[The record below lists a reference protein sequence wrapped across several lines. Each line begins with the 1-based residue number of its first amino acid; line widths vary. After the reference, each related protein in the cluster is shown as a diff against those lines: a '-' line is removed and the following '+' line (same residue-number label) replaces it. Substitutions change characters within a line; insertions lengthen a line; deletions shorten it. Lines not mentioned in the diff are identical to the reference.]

1 LHKIKL
7 QTRTNRGASALL
19 VALFLFAQGVFFYAP
34 KALANTGSA
43 VGGPNVDAGK
53 TAVEWRLAASED
65 DDASQ
70 DKRVRT
76 RVHIDHAFSDLYAA
90 RLVYNLDRRKGD
102 NFEFDGLSLQN
113 RFHILKAKDHGF
125 DGGIRL
131 NYTFADGDK
140 KPDVLSLRFYQ
151 RIPHDAWEVRF
162 NQIFESEIGEDR
174 DGGLIAEWRTQVT
187 YGVTEDVRLG
197 LDFFHDLGNL
207 EEQSGYSSQEHAAG
221 PVLKAKFGGGYSIE
235 AAYRIGLSDAAPD
248 QSGTFILT
256 RSW

>member
-1 LHKIKL
+1 LHKIISPYKIHPAAA
-7 QTRTNRGASALL
+7 ASFAAALVL
-19 VALFLFAQGVFFYAP
+19 VATSAA
-34 KALANTGSA
+34 ANTGSA

-53 TAVEWRLAASED
+53 TAIEWRLAASHD
-65 DDASQ
+65 DDAGQ

-90 RLVYNLDRRKGD
+90 RLVYSMDRRKGD
-102 NFEFDGLSLQN
+102 SLEFDGLSLQN
-113 RFHILKAKDHGF
+113 RFHLLKAKDHGF

-151 RIPHDAWEVRF
+151 RVPYDAWELRF

-174 DGGLIAEWRTQVT
+174 DGGVIAEWRTQVT
-187 YGVTEDVRLG
+187 YGVTDDLRLG
-197 LDFFHDLGNL
+197 LDLFHDFGNL
-207 EEQSGYSSQEHAAG
+207 EEQSGYSGHEHAAG
-221 PVLKAKFGGGYSIE
+221 PVLKARFDGGYSIE